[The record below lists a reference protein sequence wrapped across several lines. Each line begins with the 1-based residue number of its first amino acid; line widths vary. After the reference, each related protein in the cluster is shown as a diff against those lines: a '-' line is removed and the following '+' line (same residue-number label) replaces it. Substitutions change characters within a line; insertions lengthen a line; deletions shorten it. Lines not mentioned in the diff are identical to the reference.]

1 MGRNMIGGDTALTQL
16 VKQLQAAIYD
26 ALAGFIRV
34 TMSLGFSEYE
44 WHLTA

>member
-26 ALAGFIRV
+26 ALAGFY
-34 TMSLGFSEYE
+34 SCDHELG
-44 WHLTA
+44 L